1 MVGRRVGAG
10 DDGHVG
16 VDDVAVGG
24 GDRAGADAL
33 EQGGDA
39 GGVAEPGAVVHVVG
53 VEAGPD
59 QLLEEVGLLVGALR
73 RAEAGDRAGPAVGVD
88 PGQEALDLV
97 ARLLPG
103 SLPEVRQYLVI
114 IDQAAGLAALA
125 APALASALAVALALA
140 VAGAVDATAAA

>member
-33 EQGGDA
+33 EQGGHA
-39 GGVAEPGAVVHVVG
+39 GGVAQPGAVVHVVG

-59 QLLEEVGLLVGALR
+59 QLLEKVGLLVGALR
-73 RAEAGDRAGPAVGVD
+73 RPESGDRAGAAVGVD
-88 PGQEALDLV
+88 LGQAAGDQVE
-97 ARLLPG
+97 RLLPG
-103 SLPEVRQYLVI
+103 RLPEVRQYLVV
-114 IDQAAGLAALA
+114 IDQAAGLAAAALAALALA
-125 APALASALAVALALA
+125 APALAPALAVA
-140 VAGAVDATAAA
+140 